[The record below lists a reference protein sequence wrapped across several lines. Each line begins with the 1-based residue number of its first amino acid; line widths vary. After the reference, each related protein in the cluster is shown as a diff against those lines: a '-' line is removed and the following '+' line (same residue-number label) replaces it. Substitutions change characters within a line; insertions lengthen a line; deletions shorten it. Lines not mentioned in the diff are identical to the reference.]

1 MLRIVYIF
9 LFISLVS
16 SLNLSASERFS
27 PDDSIKF
34 IIESKVHYGFVI
46 THHKNMAHLT
56 AGHFPAFELN
66 IGKQTHGEKV
76 WQDLYKYP
84 VMGVCFWYANLAN
97 PKMLGSAYS
106 VYPYLNF
113 HLAQSNSIAL
123 NYRFGIGLGYLTKKF
138 DRLDNYKNIAIGS
151 HLNVAI
157 NMLYELKLKVRNDFF
172 VSGTVGITHFSNGA
186 FKAPNL
192 GINISTVSIGAAYIF
207 KDNSI
212 AIHPNHIS
220 LEKDKRK
227 LEIQTFLSGGMKEI
241 YPAYGDKYG
250 AFSWSTCFLKPLSL
264 KRKICAGLDFF
275 WVFSNIRSL
284 KRKGIEVEH
293 AWEVIR
299 PGIFIGHELEF
310 GKLSFGT
317 QLGYYL
323 YAKDKSDGNIY
334 CRFPLRYQVSNK
346 VFINLALKTH
356 FAKADFIEWGIGY
369 KIK

>member
-1 MLRIVYIF
+1 VPRIVSI
-9 LFISLVS
+9 LFFILFVS
-16 SLNLSASERFS
+16 PFCLSASERFS
-27 PDDSIKF
+27 PGDSTKYIV
-34 IIESKVHYGFVI
+34 ETKVHYGFVI

-56 AGHFPAFELN
+56 TGHFPAFELN
-66 IGKQTHGEKV
+66 IGKQTHGEND
-76 WQDLYKYP
+76 WNALYKYP
-84 VMGVCFWYANLAN
+84 VIGVSLWYADLAN
-97 PKMLGSAYS
+97 PEILGSAFAA
-106 VYPYLNF
+106 YPSLNF
-113 HLAQSNSIAL
+113 HLAQSNSVAL

-157 NMLYELKLKVRNDFF
+157 NMLYELKWKVSHHCFL
-172 VSGTVGITHFSNGA
+172 SGSIGITHFSNGA

-192 GINISTVSIGAAYIF
+192 GINISTVSLGAAYIF
-207 KDNSI
+207 KDNSVI
-212 AIHPNHIS
+212 IRPKEIS
-220 LEKDKRK
+220 FDKDKKK
-227 LEIQTFLSGGMKEI
+227 LEIVTFLSGGMKEI

-250 AFSWSTCFLKPLSL
+250 AFSLSTSFQKPLSL
-264 KRKICAGLDFF
+264 KRKICAGIDLF

-293 AWEVIR
+293 SWEVIR

-317 QLGYYL
+317 QVGYYL

-334 CRFPLRYQVSNK
+334 CRFPLRYQISNK
-346 VFINLALKTH
+346 LFANLALKTH

-369 KIK
+369 KFR